1 MGLKSA
7 IITKQVNTIIANLSG
22 QSTIWTF
29 SWEDAS
35 MVLILLPATDSTN
48 MITVSQIKQLA

>member
-7 IITKQVNTIIANLSG
+7 IITKQVNTIIANLSE